1 MESSASTSQAAH
13 WVTGGWRRAAAVAGL
28 SLALAGCGVQ
38 TLAVPNPPGVTAP
51 PVTAGPTLP
60 PNLPSV
66 VVRQVPGAPPTT
78 AAPPIGPGGASLN
91 GTVLGP
97 AGPVAGATVE
107 AARLVGDQLATTP
120 TTTAADG
127 SWTIGGVLGG
137 RYRVRAWQQPSLAV
151 TAPQILF
158 LGGAESRS
166 LTIQLSSFT
175 GPNVAAAI
183 APDTPMVDQPANLVV
198 QVTTPTVGSDG
209 VVRALPDVGVAVSLT
224 DGPLWQIANGN
235 PLTTGTDG
243 TVLFQVACQ
252 ADGVIPL
259 SVAVGG
265 AAPVGLQLPAC
276 AGAPPPS
283 TTTTTSTTTVPTT
296 TTSTT
301 CPPATT
307 SPPGQPTT
315 PPGQLTNQTGTA
327 PAGC

>member
-1 MESSASTSQAAH
+1 
-13 WVTGGWRRAAAVAGL
+13 VAAAAGL
-28 SLALAGCGVQ
+28 SLTLAACGVQ
-38 TLAVPNPPGVTAP
+38 TLAVPNPPAVTAP

-60 PNLPSV
+60 TNLPSV
-66 VVRQVPGAPPTT
+66 TVGQVPGAAPTT
-78 AAPPIGPGGASLN
+78 IAPAIGPGGASLN

-97 AGPVAGATVE
+97 SGPVAGATVE
-107 AARLVGDQLATTP
+107 ADRLVGSQMATTH

-158 LGGAESRS
+158 LGGNEARS
-166 LTIQLSSFT
+166 FTIQLTSFT

-209 VVRALPDVGVAVSLT
+209 VVRDLPDVGVSVTLT
-224 DGPLWQIANGN
+224 DGPLWQVANGN

-243 TVLFQVACQ
+243 TVLFEVACQ

-259 SVAVGG
+259 SVAIGQG
-265 AAPVGLQLPAC
+265 APVGLQLPAC
-276 AGAPPPS
+276 AGAPPP
-283 TTTTTSTTTVPTT
+283 TTTTTTTTTTVPAS

-315 PPGQLTNQTGTA
+315 PTVTA